1 MSPTLTPDQIAD
13 RPNLASRL
21 LLLMTDG
28 VCGVAVAAIV
38 LVVLVQVGGRLLDA
52 PFSWTEELTRAC
64 FIWMVFSGI
73 AASIRHADA
82 ARVTV
87 LLQYFPGFIRRSALP
102 IYVACSLTFFTLSV
116 WTGWY
121 MVRQQIVMNEQIATL
136 SWPSWVVGVIVP
148 ASAVLSI
155 FSLWQSL
162 RTHRS
167 NIAVTDGNA

>member
-1 MSPTLTPDQIAD
+1 MSSPLSPDQIAD
-13 RPNLASRL
+13 RPTLASRL
-21 LLLMTDG
+21 LLLLTDG

-38 LVVLVQVGGRLLDA
+38 LVVLVQVAGRLLDA

-102 IYVACSLTFFTLSV
+102 IYVACSLTFFMLTV

-121 MVRQQIVMNEQIATL
+121 MVRQQVVMNEQIATL
-136 SWPSWVVGVIVP
+136 SWPSWVIGVIVP

-162 RTHRS
+162 RTHKS
-167 NIAVTDGNA
+167 TIAVTDGNA